1 VEFTALILAL
11 ARHWTAC
18 AKSLTAGASAP
29 VPDQVRGTATLAPA
43 VRLIAP
49 ADARSAGARISAVS
63 STPHVYVDADACPV
77 KAETVKVAERHG
89 LPVVFVANAWLT
101 VPRGPRVRV
110 QVVPGAFDAADD
122 WIAGQVQK
130 DDVVI
135 TTDIPLAS
143 RCLKQGARVLK
154 PTGQRYTDDNIGNAL
169 ATRELMS
176 ELRAYGV
183 GGGPPP
189 FGPKDRSRFLEVLEN
204 VLREAKHA
212 RATTP
217 HGS

>member
-1 VEFTALILAL
+1 MST
-11 ARHWTAC
+11 
-18 AKSLTAGASAP
+18 
-29 VPDQVRGTATLAPA
+29 
-43 VRLIAP
+43 
-49 ADARSAGARISAVS
+49 
-63 STPHVYVDADACPV
+63 TPHVYVDADACPV
-77 KAETVKVAERHG
+77 KAETAKVAERHG

-110 QVVPGAFDAADD
+110 QVVPGSFDAADD
-122 WIAGQVQK
+122 WIADQVQK

-143 RCLKQGARVLK
+143 RCLKQGARVVK

-204 VLREAKHA
+204 VLREAKQA